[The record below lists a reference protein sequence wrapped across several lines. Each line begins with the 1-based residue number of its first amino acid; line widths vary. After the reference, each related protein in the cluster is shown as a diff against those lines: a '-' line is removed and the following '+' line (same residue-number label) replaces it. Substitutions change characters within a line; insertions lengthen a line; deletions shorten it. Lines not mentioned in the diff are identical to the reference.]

1 MYSESI
7 GDVHLKV
14 YTLSGKLVNL
24 VLKRVLFVEK
34 ATQDL
39 ISCSALERDGNQV
52 VLGGKVF
59 PPGIYFER
67 KGDDPIEIN
76 KVGSLY
82 CIRVRTDHTLDKAD
96 RPTNPYLKWSARL
109 GHAPLSTLQRMRKI
123 CDGLEELDRATF
135 PKEHQD
141 QEVVRAKIIKCDKP
155 KPVQERA
162 LQPMQK
168 IHFDIKGP
176 INPMSVQGKRYALFF
191 KDDCTGYA
199 WVYFLAQKSELF
211 QFVKQFL
218 ADTAEIRAKHPLNCM
233 RCDNAGE
240 NTSKEMKN
248 FLREHLIR
256 FEHSAPY
263 HSEQNGRVESLIF
276 RATQIVKSAFEVSGV
291 PTRFWPAA
299 LQWASDVLNVRPH
312 PTKNATPHELLLGK
326 RPNVDHF
333 HPFGVG
339 CTVWLRPEQRKSTF
353 GANGVGAIYL
363 GSAKNYLNTSCHMCL
378 LVDSDKV
385 ALTKN
390 VIFSHTYPLNH
401 NQDARDYSPHA
412 EKDDQDFHVPFISAE
427 ASNIAN
433 ILAYDDD
440 GITLLLATGENCTV
454 PKDHFFD
461 LLLESKLDRK
471 STRLNSSHSSVS
483 RMPSSA

>member
-1 MYSESI
+1 MFSEFI
-7 GDVHLKV
+7 GDVPLKV

-24 VLKRVLFVEK
+24 VLKRVLFVK
-34 ATQDL
+34 DATQDL

-67 KGDDPIEIN
+67 KGDDPIEVN

-82 CIRVRTDHTLDKAD
+82 CIRVRTDHILDKAD
-96 RPTNPYLKWSARL
+96 RPTNPYLRWSARL
-109 GHAPLSTLQRMRKI
+109 GHAPLSALQRMRKI
-123 CDGLEELDRATF
+123 CDGLEELDHATF

-176 INPMSVQGKRYALFF
+176 INPMSMQGKRYALFF

-276 RATQIVKSAFEVSGV
+276 RATQIAKSAFEVSGV

-299 LQWASDVLNVRPH
+299 LQWAIDVSNVRPH
-312 PTKNATPHELLLGK
+312 PTQNATPHELLMGK
-326 RPNVDHF
+326 GLMLITFIRSEWVVL
-333 HPFGVG
+333 FGFVQNNESRRSEL
-339 CTVWLRPEQRKSTF
+339 TVLARYILVVRKTPSTHH
-353 GANGVGAIYL
+353 AIC
-363 GSAKNYLNTSCHMCL
+363 AFL
-378 LVDSDKV
+378 L
-385 ALTKN
+385 
-390 VIFSHTYPLNH
+390 IQIRWH
-401 NQDARDYSPHA
+401 
-412 EKDDQDFHVPFISAE
+412 
-427 ASNIAN
+427 
-433 ILAYDDD
+433 
-440 GITLLLATGENCTV
+440 
-454 PKDHFFD
+454 
-461 LLLESKLDRK
+461 
-471 STRLNSSHSSVS
+471 
-483 RMPSSA
+483 